1 MARARTEEKRDEIVQ
16 IAAELFQKHGYD
28 RCSMAALSERLG
40 GSKAT
45 LYGYFPSKED
55 LLRAVIQCE
64 VASEFDRVLNDFHEE
79 ADLRDGLIKLGIAYH
94 NKRLSALP
102 VANIR
107 AIVNQ
112 PPGSTM
118 GKEFYETVIRP
129 AFEGVA
135 KRFEQLMD
143 QGRLKRA
150 DPWTVLMHWKGL
162 NDQDLFERR
171 LIGAISGPE
180 DVDVEAVATVAAD
193 AFLALYG
200 APASAKRKPARR
212 DSSRS
217 RAA

>member
-1 MARARTEEKRDEIVQ
+1 MARVRTEEKRAEIVR
-16 IAAELFQKHGYD
+16 IASELFDELGYD

-64 VASEFDRVLNDFHEE
+64 VASEFDRVMHEFHEDS
-79 ADLRDGLIKLGIAYH
+79 DLRAGLIKLGIAYH
-94 NKRLSALP
+94 RKRLSSLP

-112 PPGSTM
+112 PPGSSM
-118 GKEFYETVIRP
+118 GREFYEGIIRP

-135 KRFEQLMD
+135 KQFELLMD
-143 QGRLKRA
+143 QGRIRRA
-150 DPWTVLMHWKGL
+150 DPWVALMHWKGL
-162 NDQDLFERR
+162 NDWDLFERR

-180 DVDVEAVATVAAD
+180 DVDIEKIATLAAD
-193 AFLALYG
+193 GFLKLY
-200 APASAKRKPARR
+200 APEEEPAN
-212 DSSRS
+212 
-217 RAA
+217 

>member
-1 MARARTEEKRDEIVQ
+1 MARVRTEEKRDEIVR
-16 IAAELFQKHGYD
+16 IASELFQEHGYD

-55 LLRAVIQCE
+55 LLRAVIKCE
-64 VASEFDRVLNDFHEE
+64 VASEFDRVLHEFHEDS
-79 ADLRDGLIKLGIAYH
+79 DLRSGLIRLGIAYH
-94 NKRLSALP
+94 NKRLSSLP

-112 PPGSTM
+112 PPCSTM
-118 GKEFYETVIRP
+118 GKEFYEGIIRP

-135 KRFEQLMD
+135 KQFEQLMD
-143 QGRLKRA
+143 EGRLRRA
-150 DPWTVLMHWKGL
+150 DPWVVLMHWKGL

-180 DVDVEAVATVAAD
+180 DVDVEKVATLAAD
-193 AFLALYG
+193 AFLKLYG
-200 APASAKRKPARR
+200 PEPDVKS
-212 DSSRS
+212 
-217 RAA
+217 